1 MRYNWV
7 YEKRNRREN
16 GRKGDGERK
25 KKKEKHRAKAGEL
38 GGKERLLQLSER

>member
-7 YEKRNRREN
+7 YEERNRRKN
-16 GRKGDGERK
+16 GREGDRGRK

-38 GGKERLLQLSER
+38 GEKECPLQLSER